1 MEKGYKI
8 PTSAVIF
15 NYSIYITPI
24 VFFILEIL
32 LTETIPAQ
40 ALLGF
45 LLSPSMLI
53 YEVLSLTLPAVFC
66 SMVTKKVAA
75 YDGSPESATVTN
87 KATLLFTKI
96 SIIFPVIMAFIP
108 LLAAYPIEGIHTIV
122 IAMQA
127 FGACCF
133 MSLASYIK
141 FIQTFEYS
149 LKDLPLTKKDT
160 SMSLV
165 VRSSLVGFF
174 ICVGIVMVICA
185 PLINFNTPEGVQFR
199 IIKLLPLAIGSV
211 IFGLMDF
218 FFQMQAV
225 SRRIRAIG
233 YAMEQLAKGNHEKAY
248 AVVQSRDELG
258 LLANDVN
265 SFVSGDKEL
274 VILIT
279 DCVSACNESMD
290 LLQQKSQ
297 DSNGAVGTVLRAI
310 SQVEDEM
317 ESQATGIEHA
327 QDSVN
332 EITARINNQN
342 VNIQTLATNITEASA
357 AVEQM
362 VTNIHSVSD
371 NLKKN
376 TKIVSQL
383 TNAASEGQKTVETAV
398 GSARQVYQES
408 EGLMEASEIIKH
420 IAEQTNML
428 AMNAAIEAAHAGDAG
443 KGFAVVADEIRKLA
457 EDSSSQSLTITN
469 RLKGLGDIINVVS
482 ENTQQVEQHFAAIF
496 EFSKSVQ
503 NQEEMIMRAM
513 EEQTSGST
521 QVLEAM
527 RTIQDITENI
537 NESSSAVL
545 RDSKSI
551 DQEMHKLAEI
561 TNQISDAV
569 GKIADSTEN
578 VTGTLETT
586 TVEMDRNKAILT
598 KLTDA
603 MSHFTED

>member
-1 MEKGYKI
+1 MEKNYKI
-8 PTSAVIF
+8 STSAIVF

-24 VFFILEIL
+24 LFFILEIL

-40 ALLGF
+40 ELPSF

-66 SMVTKKVAA
+66 SMVTKKVVA
-75 YDGSPESATVTN
+75 YDGSPESARVTN

-96 SIIFPVIMAFIP
+96 SIIVPVIMAFIP
-108 LLAAYPIEGIHTIV
+108 LLAAYSIEGINTIV

-149 LKDLPLTKKDT
+149 LKHLPLTKKDT

-165 VRSSLVGFF
+165 IRSSLVGFF
-174 ICVGIVMVICA
+174 ICIGIVVIICA
-185 PLINFNTPEGVQFR
+185 PLINFNTPNGVQFR
-199 IIKLLPLAIGSV
+199 IAKLVPLAIGGA
-211 IFGLMDF
+211 FLGLMDF

-233 YAMEQLAKGNHEKAY
+233 YAMEQLAKGSHEKAY

-265 SFVSGDKEL
+265 GFVSGDKEL
-274 VILIT
+274 IMLIT

-290 LLQQKSQ
+290 LLQKESS
-297 DSNGAVGTVLRAI
+297 DSNAVVGTVLRAI

-317 ESQATGIEHA
+317 ANQTTGIEHV

-342 VNIQTLATNITEASA
+342 GNIQSLATNITEASA

-376 TKIVSQL
+376 TIVVAQL

-457 EDSSSQSLTITN
+457 EDSSSQSLAITN
-469 RLKGLGDIINVVS
+469 RLKGLGDIINV
-482 ENTQQVEQHFAAIF
+482 
-496 EFSKSVQ
+496 FS
-503 NQEEMIMRAM
+503 
-513 EEQTSGST
+513 
-521 QVLEAM
+521 
-527 RTIQDITENI
+527 
-537 NESSSAVL
+537 
-545 RDSKSI
+545 
-551 DQEMHKLAEI
+551 
-561 TNQISDAV
+561 
-569 GKIADSTEN
+569 
-578 VTGTLETT
+578 
-586 TVEMDRNKAILT
+586 
-598 KLTDA
+598 
-603 MSHFTED
+603 